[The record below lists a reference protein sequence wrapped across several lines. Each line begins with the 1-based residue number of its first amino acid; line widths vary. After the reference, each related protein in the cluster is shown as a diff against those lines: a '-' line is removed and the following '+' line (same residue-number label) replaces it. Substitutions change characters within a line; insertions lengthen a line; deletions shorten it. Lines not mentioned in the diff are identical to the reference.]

1 MENTNLNV
9 EPNVKAEGTIKVE
22 GKRGLGGL
30 SGIIALMIIGALI
43 NIGVTIYTCS
53 ENMWFDCYISYISVA
68 ETSVTTLLTIMSIVA
83 IVRRSDKAISL
94 LYASLTTFIIAKILL
109 LLASFA
115 FDSQIVDISPMPQV
129 VGLVIA
135 IAIMVSVSNSD
146 NCKLLFPPSQRKLSL
161 FGWLLVAL
169 YVVIQGCSLY
179 VNSKMTNDPSSVFV
193 SDKAYFECCIAEM
206 NSPENAVIHDG
217 GGTIRS
223 KTYLEDDTLV
233 IEYNQDIHL
242 LPWEELIV
250 PSATEKKNLANEFT
264 STLVADKFS
273 RCLVETI
280 VRNNYSILIKY
291 NINDDVKYNIELP
304 ADYLKSFL

>member
-9 EPNVKAEGTIKVE
+9 KPNVEAEGTIKVE

-53 ENMWFDCYISYISVA
+53 ENMWFDCYISYLSVA
-68 ETSVTTLLTIMSIVA
+68 ETSITTLLTIMSIVA

-169 YVVIQGCSLY
+169 YVVI
-179 VNSKMTNDPSSVFV
+179 
-193 SDKAYFECCIAEM
+193 
-206 NSPENAVIHDG
+206 
-217 GGTIRS
+217 
-223 KTYLEDDTLV
+223 
-233 IEYNQDIHL
+233 
-242 LPWEELIV
+242 
-250 PSATEKKNLANEFT
+250 
-264 STLVADKFS
+264 
-273 RCLVETI
+273 
-280 VRNNYSILIKY
+280 
-291 NINDDVKYNIELP
+291 
-304 ADYLKSFL
+304 